1 MSAKTQHRLLHVSSF
16 FGSFAVRCIMSN
28 GKSVLSIQ
36 SHVTHGYVGNKAATF
51 PLQLHG
57 FDVDGV
63 NTVSLSNHSGYPV
76 IKGHRMSLEEFNNIM
91 DGLRANGFLAEYGYI
106 LTGYINNAEIVRH
119 VSATVAEVRELR
131 KTTSAKDVVFFCD
144 PVLGDDGKL
153 YCKEEVVEAYRELLS
168 HADVATPNYFE
179 ASILSKVEVKDLRS
193 AIEAAD
199 WFHAQGT
206 ATVVIKSFALPEDP
220 AHLHFLLSCH
230 DKATNTTKRFSGV
243 VPYHPGR
250 YTGTGDVFA
259 ASLVAFSHVDPIDL
273 AVGKAMGVL
282 QDLIVATI
290 NRGGTGEAT
299 LNSRELRVTDHPQSL
314 LQPTT
319 VFTLTPLS

>member
-1 MSAKTQHRLLHVSSF
+1 MSS
-16 FGSFAVRCIMSN
+16 

-76 IKGHRMSLEEFNNIM
+76 IKGHRMDLEEFNTIM
-91 DGLRANGFLAEYGYI
+91 EGLRANGFLAGYSYI
-106 LTGYINNAEIVRH
+106 LTGYINNADIVRNIA
-119 VSATVAEVRELR
+119 ATVAEVRQLR
-131 KTTSAKDVVFFCD
+131 QQAQEKDVVFFCD
-144 PVLGDDGKL
+144 PVLGDDGRL
-153 YCKEEVVEAYRELLS
+153 YCKEEVVAAYRELVA

-179 ASILSKVEVKDLRS
+179 ASLLSGVEVKDLPS

-206 ATVVIKSFALPEDP
+206 STVIIKSFQLPEDP
-220 AHLHFLLSCH
+220 THLHFLLSCR
-230 DKATNTTKRFSGV
+230 DKASNATRRFTGI
-243 VPYHPGR
+243 VPYHDGR

-259 ASLVAFSHVDPIDL
+259 ASLLAFSHVDPIDL

-290 NRGGTGEAT
+290 NRGGVGEAT

-319 VFTLTPLS
+319 VFRLTPLS